1 MIEEAQPKQGLETGG
16 LVSGSE
22 AARARVALN
31 YEDDLAGKNGPTARF
46 DTLRELIGAEISAAL
61 NEMRF
66 TSGDGTGIFGR
77 EGSFAVETNPKTR
90 GKGFIPD
97 LVSSVLPYWSLEVVD
112 AEAGTVKLA
121 NPGILKRTNALDSSG
136 ILSIVDVTSY
146 FRAIAGRLLCLV
158 IEPDMTVTLDL
169 VSTWTGWPYPY
180 EVEESTPEGL
190 WIWTK
195 YYYPLWDF
203 RSTASTELG
212 TVKINDSLFAE
223 KRGFDTHLFLDPVE
237 RQSSTGPVIATYEII
252 PSIGA
257 RRT

>member
-46 DTLRELIGAEISAAL
+46 DTFRELIGTEIASAL
-61 NEMRF
+61 NEMSF
-66 TSGDGTGIFGR
+66 SAGDGSQIFGR
-77 EGSFAVETNPKTR
+77 GGRFALTASTPKAK
-90 GKGFIPD
+90 KGIVTD

-121 NPGILKRTNALDSSG
+121 NPGILKRTTALDSSG
-136 ILSIVDVTSY
+136 ILSIVDVGEE
-146 FRAIAGRLLCLV
+146 FNAIAGRLLCLV